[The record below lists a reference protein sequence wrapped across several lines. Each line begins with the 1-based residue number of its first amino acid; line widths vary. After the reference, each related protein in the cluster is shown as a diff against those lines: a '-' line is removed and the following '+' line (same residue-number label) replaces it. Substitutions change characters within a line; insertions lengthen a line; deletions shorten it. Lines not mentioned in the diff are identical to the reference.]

1 MLNEAVK
8 RDFRRLA
15 DRWQGVIT
23 DMSTMT
29 IRPEF
34 SAHFLEVYI
43 KKTEGAKFTLAGYM
57 RPDRVGTLCCS
68 TGSGLSFLLCC

>member
-1 MLNEAVK
+1 MNEAVK

-43 KKTEGAKFTLAGYM
+43 KKTEGAIFILVGYM
-57 RPDRVGTLCCS
+57 ELDRVGTICDS
-68 TGSGLSFLLCC
+68 TGSGLSIRLCG

>member
-57 RPDRVGTLCCS
+57 QPDRVGTLCCS